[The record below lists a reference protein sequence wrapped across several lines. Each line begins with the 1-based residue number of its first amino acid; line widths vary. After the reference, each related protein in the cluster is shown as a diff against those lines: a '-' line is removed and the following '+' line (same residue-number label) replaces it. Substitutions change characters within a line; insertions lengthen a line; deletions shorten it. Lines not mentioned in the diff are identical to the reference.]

1 MFHQSQKYGIQM
13 AVFLPA
19 LLLCKGWRMTAEI
32 VLKHGKRVSFELDSR
47 TTQLRSHYLDDVS
60 YKPAIE
66 EKLMANWAKS
76 ASGWELAPGKEVID
90 LGACA
95 FIPDFI
101 ISHADGRVCYLELL
115 GFWTPRY
122 LDERINEF
130 ARAGFTRYLL
140 AVSDEL
146 RGSRDKPLSLPANVI
161 TYKSALA
168 PAAIRAA
175 IETLGQ

>member
-1 MFHQSQKYGIQM
+1 
-13 AVFLPA
+13 
-19 LLLCKGWRMTAEI
+19 
-32 VLKHGKRVSFELDSR
+32 
-47 TTQLRSHYLDDVS
+47 
-60 YKPAIE
+60 
-66 EKLMANWAKS
+66 MANWAKS
-76 ASGWELAPGKEVID
+76 ASGWELAPGKEVIA

-130 ARAGFTRYLL
+130 ARAGFTRYLV

-146 RGSRDKPLSLPANVI
+146 RGRRDKPLTLPAHVI
-161 TYKSALA
+161 PYKTQLTPS
-168 PAAIRAA
+168 AIRSAR
-175 IETLGQ
+175 Q